1 MKRSIILFSMLFA
14 LQTVLAQ
21 TPYFR
26 AGVGISSLSDAKV
39 TAIVTETGLDP
50 ISDSTDI
57 EYDSDISLQVAMG
70 LDYENGY
77 KLELHFSTQENEG
90 SYKVDR
96 SDKVEQKSTTLGL
109 NIVREFDR
117 GRWVPF
123 VNAGAGFVFTEFK
136 DDFFDE
142 GVVEKIKDTTM
153 ALNVGGGI
161 TYSLS
166 DTLDF
171 YGKYN
176 YYMSGDIE
184 DRILDV
190 AEGTVDG
197 ELELGL
203 HQFVVGITQ
212 SF

>member
-1 MKRSIILFSMLFA
+1 MKRSIVLFSMLFA

-21 TPYFR
+21 TSYFR

-153 ALNVGGGI
+153 ALNFQI
-161 TYSLS
+161 
-166 DTLDF
+166 
-171 YGKYN
+171 
-176 YYMSGDIE
+176 
-184 DRILDV
+184 
-190 AEGTVDG
+190 
-197 ELELGL
+197 
-203 HQFVVGITQ
+203 H
-212 SF
+212 